1 MEESLRIKTPQWRRG
16 GVLEEQ
22 SPLMEDM
29 NDYFRKWKG
38 WRNIDLGS
46 NSSTSKKSAKKNE
59 ARGNQSTNQSIN

>member
-1 MEESLRIKTPQWRRG
+1 MEESLRIKTSQWRRG

-38 WRNIDLGS
+38 WRNTNLGS
-46 NSSTSKKSAKKNE
+46 HSSTSKKSAEKDE
-59 ARGNQSTNQSIN
+59 ARDN